1 MRPCSWPP
9 IQRPMK
15 AIRASFVPSTM
26 PGKCAGNS
34 FPESKRQ
41 SWPFFFQLVKH
52 PHTPHF
58 SFRPPRTLIC
68 STRTLG
74 HSLTALPLDIIQ
86 TLITSIHL
94 PSRIYFNYF
103 ETPYP
108 TNARL
113 PTLLTLSRLP
123 TLLTLSLATFIMSF
137 LPFSNANE
145 LSSPSS
151 LPLPLPL
158 AKPRKSRR
166 AQTRPHPRTSNQK
179 WTRIEIT

>member
-1 MRPCSWPP
+1 MSISHQCQHRAYLLDTHTDTVEMRPCSWPP

-108 TNARL
+108 TNA
-113 PTLLTLSRLP
+113 LSRYFHNVISAVLECKRA
-123 TLLTLSLATFIMSF
+123 LIAVIS
-137 LPFSNANE
+137 
-145 LSSPSS
+145 SSPPPAS
-151 LPLPLPL
+151 
-158 AKPRKSRR
+158 
-166 AQTRPHPRTSNQK
+166 
-179 WTRIEIT
+179 